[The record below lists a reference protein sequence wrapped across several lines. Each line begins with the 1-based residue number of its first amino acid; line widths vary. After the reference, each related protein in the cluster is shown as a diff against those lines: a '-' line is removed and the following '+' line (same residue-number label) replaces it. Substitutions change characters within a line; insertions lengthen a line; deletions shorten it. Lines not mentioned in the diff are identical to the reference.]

1 MNARINREELMASE
15 TPTAQNKGQEVERV
29 EKVKERLSGSMHV
42 CIEKRAEA
50 GPVPRC
56 ASD

>member
-1 MNARINREELMASE
+1 MASE

-29 EKVKERLSGSMHV
+29 EKVKEQLSGSMHV

-50 GPVPRC
+50 GPAPRC
-56 ASD
+56 ASG